1 MISTVALFWALCVV
15 CIVNMARYFSSL
27 RALLVVLR
35 GCDPLLYQ
43 YVDGG
48 GFFTSHGQP
57 NKQVR
62 LVWYIYAQRY
72 RDHHDDEF
80 IRRWDKFPIAP
91 ERRANPAWAE
101 NTVDGIIAPL
111 FFLLLGGAP
120 RAIAIMNGTLA
131 EGAQLPSMRALA
143 MSRSLFSAR
152 AVATSPLSTGS
163 SNCRHQRASSRVS
176 PGAAGWCQASGTL
189 GCGAA

>member
-57 NKQVR
+57 SKQMR
-62 LVWYIYAQRY
+62 LV
-72 RDHHDDEF
+72 
-80 IRRWDKFPIAP
+80 
-91 ERRANPAWAE
+91 
-101 NTVDGIIAPL
+101 GISTTNAT
-111 FFLLLGGAP
+111 
-120 RAIAIMNGTLA
+120 AITTMK
-131 EGAQLPSMRALA
+131 
-143 MSRSLFSAR
+143 SLSVAASAC
-152 AVATSPLSTGS
+152 VVS
-163 SNCRHQRASSRVS
+163 SF
-176 PGAAGWCQASGTL
+176 
-189 GCGAA
+189 

>member
-35 GCDPLLYQ
+35 NCDPLLYQ

-80 IRRWDKFPIAP
+80 IRRC
-91 ERRANPAWAE
+91 ERVRRQFIL
-101 NTVDGIIAPL
+101 T
-111 FFLLLGGAP
+111 
-120 RAIAIMNGTLA
+120 
-131 EGAQLPSMRALA
+131 SALCG
-143 MSRSLFSAR
+143 LWWSA
-152 AVATSPLSTGS
+152 
-163 SNCRHQRASSRVS
+163 
-176 PGAAGWCQASGTL
+176 
-189 GCGAA
+189 

>member
-1 MISTVALFWALCVV
+1 MISTIALFWALCVV
-15 CIVNMARYFSSL
+15 CVVNMARYFSSL

-57 NKQVR
+57 SKQMR

-80 IRRWDKFPIAP
+80 IRRC
-91 ERRANPAWAE
+91 ERVRRQFILTSALWA
-101 NTVDGIIAPL
+101 
-111 FFLLLGGAP
+111 GGGEPDCADD
-120 RAIAIMNGTLA
+120 LA
-131 EGAQLPSMRALA
+131 LTFQNKK
-143 MSRSLFSAR
+143 
-152 AVATSPLSTGS
+152 TG
-163 SNCRHQRASSRVS
+163 QQ
-176 PGAAGWCQASGTL
+176 AGPF
-189 GCGAA
+189 